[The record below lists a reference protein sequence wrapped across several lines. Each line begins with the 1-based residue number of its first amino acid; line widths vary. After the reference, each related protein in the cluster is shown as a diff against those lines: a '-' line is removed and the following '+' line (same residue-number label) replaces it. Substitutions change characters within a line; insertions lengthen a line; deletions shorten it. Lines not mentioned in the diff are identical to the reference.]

1 MKNLQPLAALATVVA
16 LVALMFT
23 TPACL
28 GPSQDAVDEVKQTAQ
43 WPAAVLAWP
52 GTRTDYDAGVNDGL
66 SEGDLM
72 QPAADGLF
80 AAADQLG
87 DALAAEDAAALRAVP
102 WGTVMKPWAER
113 GVTAKLGDG
122 VIGPT
127 VAAELLERVA
137 NFTATITSL
146 QGTDL

>member
-1 MKNLQPLAALATVVA
+1 MRHAQPLIALGSIVA

-28 GPSQDAVDEVKQTAQ
+28 GPSQDAVDTVVQEAQ
-43 WPAAVLAWP
+43 WPAAELAWP
-52 GTRTDYDAGVNDGL
+52 GVRGDFEAGVNDGV

-72 QPAADGLF
+72 PNAGDGLK
-80 AAADQLG
+80 ATADT
-87 DALAAEDAAALRAVP
+87 LAEAIEAEDPAALRAVP
-102 WGTVMKPWAER
+102 WSLVMKPWAER
-113 GVTAKLGDG
+113 GVNVKLGDG

-127 VAAELLERVA
+127 VAQELLERVD
-137 NFTATITSL
+137 NFTAVIDSL

>member
-1 MKNLQPLAALATVVA
+1 MKNLQPLVALAAVVA

-23 TPACL
+23 TPACI

-43 WPAAVLAWP
+43 WPAAMLAWP
-52 GTRTDYDAGVNDGL
+52 GPRTDYDAGVNDGM

-72 QPAADGLF
+72 PAAGAGLF
-80 AAADQLG
+80 ASADQLG
-87 DALAAEDAAALRAVP
+87 AEDAAALRAVP
-102 WGTVMKPWAER
+102 WSLVMKPWAER
-113 GVTAKLGDG
+113 GVNKKLGDG

-137 NFTATITSL
+137 NFTATIESL